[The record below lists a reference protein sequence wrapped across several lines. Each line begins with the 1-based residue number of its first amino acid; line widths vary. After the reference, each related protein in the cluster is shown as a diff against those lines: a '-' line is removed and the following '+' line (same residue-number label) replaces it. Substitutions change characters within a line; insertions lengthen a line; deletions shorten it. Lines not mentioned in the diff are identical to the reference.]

1 MIQRT
6 YLLVSLLL
14 MLVTGCAINDIGFT
28 NLRYFENETSYL
40 TKQKTW
46 GGFVS
51 TQSSNCGLTLGH
63 AERMVIPP
71 LLTEVKSR
79 GYRPN

>member
-1 MIQRT
+1 MIQRK
-6 YLLVSLLL
+6 YLLVCLLL

-28 NLRYFENETSYL
+28 KVRHFENETSYL

-51 TQSSNCGLTLGH
+51 THSSDRGLTLGH
-63 AERMVIPP
+63 AERIKVYPKMGKRTQFIVLP
-71 LLTEVKSR
+71 
-79 GYRPN
+79 